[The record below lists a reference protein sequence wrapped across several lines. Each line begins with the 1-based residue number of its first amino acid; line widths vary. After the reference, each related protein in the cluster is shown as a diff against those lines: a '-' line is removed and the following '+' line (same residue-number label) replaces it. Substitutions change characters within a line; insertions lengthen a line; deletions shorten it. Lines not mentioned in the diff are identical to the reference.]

1 MRRAKIVCTIG
12 PASESPEMLRKLI
25 TAGLDVAR
33 LNFSHGTHEQ
43 HARTIT
49 AIREAAAAASRPIAI
64 LQDLQGP
71 RIRIG
76 NLMAPISV
84 ESGQTITLTIN
95 ADAFDG
101 AIPVTYSH
109 LPTDMKPGD
118 RILIDDGS
126 LELAV

>member
-49 AIREAAAAASRPIAI
+49 AIREAAAAATQLTKELFKGASFVFTVEVRDEDGKIVARATVS
-64 LQDLQGP
+64 LD
-71 RIRIG
+71 IRG
-76 NLMAPISV
+76 
-84 ESGQTITLTIN
+84 
-95 ADAFDG
+95 
-101 AIPVTYSH
+101 
-109 LPTDMKPGD
+109 
-118 RILIDDGS
+118 
-126 LELAV
+126 